1 MNNNLHLAIS
11 DISHKSKPT
20 SGAETTKTLVNK
32 YITIEELVKYIES
45 GCGFSNPFRG
55 NRGKDNCEPTNLI
68 TIDIDKVDVDME
80 TIKNSIKGIIY
91 YPTFS
96 DSEIKH
102 SYRVI
107 VKTDKFINT
116 RYEYKRYSDTLISML
131 NNKGIEV
138 DNCCNQMERL
148 YFGTNHKCIVNDVEY
163 NYSLSELEEMALFYK
178 ISDDT
183 IKSTTTTKK
192 AVKSKENSLKKNFMN
207 DFMIGVSFNVL
218 ENKYISATE
227 DIIERT
233 KIDWQD
239 NELCREVNDYIQIN
253 NRWNNKEI
261 FRYNVGEGRKRIE
274 YVRLNIKKLINPD
287 ISFEELLKNGVYDV
301 NHYFVNLDNKITND
315 WLYSTAKT
323 IIDTDVEDIKKSLK
337 KYIKPSTIKM
347 NMGEIKKQN
356 KTWQSVRGEYTRTK
370 NKEEILEIFDC
381 KLKLKDNYDIYR
393 ESGYKL
399 GYTSYRRLCK
409 SMNLDYKGKHN

>member
-11 DISHKSKPT
+11 EIPHKYKPT
-20 SGAETTKTLVNK
+20 TGADTTKTLVNK
-32 YITIEELVKYIES
+32 YITIEEFVKYIES
-45 GCGFSNPFRG
+45 GCGFSNPFRV

-80 TIKNSIKGIIY
+80 TIEQSIKGIIY

-96 DSEIKH
+96 DSETKH

-116 RYEYKRYSDTLISML
+116 RDEYKRYSDALICML
-131 NNKGIEV
+131 NSKGIEV
-138 DNCCNQMERL
+138 DTCCNQMERL
-148 YFGTNHKCIVNDVEY
+148 YFGTNHKCIVNDVDY
-163 NYSLSELEEMALFYK
+163 NYSLSELEEMALIYK
-178 ISDDT
+178 ISDESNNST
-183 IKSTTTTKK
+183 ITTKK
-192 AVKSKENSLKKNFMN
+192 AVKSKINSLKTNFMQ
-207 DFMIGVSFNVL
+207 DLMKGVSFNIL
-218 ENKYISATE
+218 ENKYICASE

-233 KIDWQD
+233 PIYWQD

-253 NRWNNKEI
+253 NRWNNKKI
-261 FRYNVGEGRKRIE
+261 VKFNIGEGRKRIE
-274 YVRLNIKKLINPD
+274 YVRLSIKKMINPD

-323 IIDTDVEDIKKSLK
+323 VIDTDVEEIKKSLK
-337 KYIKPSTIKM
+337 KYIKPLTIKM
-347 NMGEIKKQN
+347 NMELIKQQN
-356 KTWQSVRGEYTRTK
+356 KTWQSVRGEYIKSK
-370 NKEEILEIFDC
+370 NEEEILEIFDC
-381 KLKLKDNYDIYR
+381 KLKLKENYDMYV
-393 ESGYKL
+393 EQGYKL

-409 SMNLDYKGKHN
+409 KMNLDYKGKHN